1 MNCSPLSLA
10 SVLKFPLP
18 VSHAKIYRNWAI
30 HGLCEACERS
40 ACWYLFRVWDHALP
54 GTPLWKWKH
63 RCFWESFDAKT
74 YFGGCYSCKSNFP
87 RTSKGMKWKTKRIK
101 YDPFSPVF
109 SYCTFLCVKFKLS
122 EILLQRQR
130 ATHLPAC
137 LVKVGIKRSS
147 YTIMSAFDFYAC
159 DITVCFWSHYRC
171 EQLTFYSWLFFC
183 SWSFTDNY
191 FSVDYSHTFI
201 GDTCVTAPVSVSH
214 KL

>member
-1 MNCSPLSLA
+1 MHVFRDCVKRVNAVHAGICFGSEIMHRRERHCRKMT
-10 SVLKFPLP
+10 LKPW
-18 VSHAKIYRNWAI
+18 SRT
-30 HGLCEACERS
+30 EQ
-40 ACWYLFRVWDHALP
+40 
-54 GTPLWKWKH
+54 TWKH

-74 YFGGCYSCKSNFP
+74 YFVGCYSCKSNFP

-101 YDPFSPVF
+101 YDPFSPIF
-109 SYCTFLCVKFKLS
+109 SYCTFLSVKFKLS
-122 EILLQRQR
+122 EILLQHQR

-159 DITVCFWSHYRC
+159 DKTVCFWSHYRC